1 MKKRVNES
9 LTEQI
14 QIVMP
19 EHSNGHGRLFGGRL
33 VEWIDV
39 VAGVVA
45 RRHSNRHV
53 TTASNDNL
61 SFRSPAFLNDTIV
74 LYGRITYVGNTSMEV
89 RVDVYVESL
98 DGSKHLVNTAYLT
111 MVALDDDQKPTPV
124 PGLILETDDERAAWS
139 EGEKRKAMRKS
150 L

>member
-1 MKKRVNES
+1 
-9 LTEQI
+9 
-14 QIVMP
+14 
-19 EHSNGHGRLFGGRL
+19 
-33 VEWIDV
+33 
-39 VAGVVA
+39 
-45 RRHSNRHV
+45 V
-53 TTASNDNL
+53 TTASIDNL
-61 SFRSPAFLNDTIV
+61 SFRNPAFLNDTIV

-150 L
+150 F